1 MLREARV
8 LLALLLAFLPGV
20 PALAQS
26 GTCGGDTNGDGVV
39 NAADL
44 AILLGNWG
52 TPGAGDIDGSGTVG
66 APDLALMLGA
76 WG

>member
-1 MLREARV
+1 MI
-8 LLALLLAFLPGV
+8 PTPPPSN
-20 PALAQS
+20 PA
-26 GTCGGDTNGDGVV
+26 DVNNDGVV

-52 TPGAGDIDGSGTVG
+52 NSGAGDIDGSGTVG